1 MTKIKPVEV
10 NYPSDEIESEWYA
23 EWQKMPREQ
32 QFSLQEY
39 SHYAIRKACDW
50 TAAHAKQQQLR
61 VEELEEALRS
71 IRGWR
76 ELRDTNEFPVQRV
89 EKIVDE
95 ALSAKARENKDV

>member
-1 MTKIKPVEV
+1 V

-50 TAAHAKQQQLR
+50 TAAHAKQQKR
-61 VEELEEALRS
+61 IDELEYALDEIWACANS
-71 IRGWR
+71 GYS
-76 ELRDTNEFPVQRV
+76 LDDLKS
-89 EKIVDE
+89 KIAGE
-95 ALSAKARENKDV
+95 IN